1 MKFICVSLGFLLSL
15 QVAAAETFRVSTWI
29 KQDGN
34 VVANPIIQVTANK
47 PATISIADVLE
58 LEVMVQPE
66 QADSAVVATK
76 LKIGEQQMQPR
87 FSAKYGKKVIISQGA
102 QQLELQVDPI
112 VAE

>member
-47 PATISIADVLE
+47 PATISI
-58 LEVMVQPE
+58 
-66 QADSAVVATK
+66 
-76 LKIGEQQMQPR
+76 G
-87 FSAKYGKKVIISQGA
+87 
-102 QQLELQVDPI
+102 
-112 VAE
+112 